1 MITMMENDY
10 NNGNDDHNHD
20 DHNHDDDGDED
31 DGGGGDLGGLLLLSA
46 KGASQP
52 VDDQRRKS
60 VQPFTFQHD
69 DNDDEGSDDDGV
81 DDDD

>member
-31 DGGGGDLGGLLLLSA
+31 DGDDLGGLLLLSA
-46 KGASQP
+46 KGTSQP

>member
-31 DGGGGDLGGLLLLSA
+31 DGDDLGGLLLLST